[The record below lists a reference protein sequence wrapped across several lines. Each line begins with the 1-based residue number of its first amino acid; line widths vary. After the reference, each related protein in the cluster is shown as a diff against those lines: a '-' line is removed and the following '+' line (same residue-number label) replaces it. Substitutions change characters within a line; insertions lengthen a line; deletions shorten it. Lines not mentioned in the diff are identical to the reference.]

1 MFSCE
6 YCEISKNTFFTEY
19 LWTTA
24 SKDKEK
30 VLGLNTW
37 CRGTGDTNISILFL
51 FWINISVRLFKPSIG
66 IYQSYHTKILCK
78 LMDIKYSQ
86 AVEI

>member
-37 CRGTGDTNISILFL
+37 CRGTGDTNISIRFL

-78 LMDIKYSQ
+78 LMNIKYSQ